1 MTKRKERFVQLNG
14 YMPINDDSKKN
25 NSDKKMSPPVT
36 HSMMDVVSK
45 MASDE
50 EVRKWKKELNL
61 NTERSQTPKDDID
74 VTPQPV
80 ERTTYKPGAIR
91 TFKADMQNLVQKN
104 KLSVSKMLALESDR
118 RQHKELKQKKRIR
131 HFNVS
136 VIMFAL
142 SIIFFSVSLLSG
154 YLLFRKNVG
163 FTLYSTGNN
172 TLTPAATSLL
182 NNLLFIE
189 DRIRI
194 DVTNK
199 PRLYVLN
206 ILAAA
211 RDSTKIEGVPGN
223 VIEFELVDKVSQD
236 KYVKRDVITF
246 VKDLY
251 SDPPPTFTETLGKRY
266 MSGVH
271 ITENGRKPFV
281 ILTTNSYHYG
291 VSGML
296 NWEKTMEADIGIFLI
311 PGSKIS
317 EILPVES
324 DVTKFKDMVM
334 QNYSLRV
341 LLDEN
346 GNPKIV
352 YGFLGDDTIIIT
364 NNTETFSELANR
376 IRVTTGK

>member
-1 MTKRKERFVQLNG
+1 
-14 YMPINDDSKKN
+14 MPINNDSKKTD
-25 NSDKKMSPPVT
+25 SDKKISPPVT
-36 HSMMDVVSK
+36 HSMMDVVGK

-50 EVRKWKKELNL
+50 EVLKWKKELNL
-61 NTERSQTPKDDID
+61 NTEKSSTQKDNIDI
-74 VTPQPV
+74 VSQPV
-80 ERTTYKPGAIR
+80 ERSAYKPGAIR

-118 RQHKELKQKKRIR
+118 RQHKEFKHKNRIR
-131 HFNVS
+131 HFNMS
-136 VIMFAL
+136 MIMFAL
-142 SIIFFSVSLLSG
+142 SITFFSVSLISG
-154 YLLFRKNVG
+154 YLLFRKNTG

-172 TLTPAATSLL
+172 SLTPAATSLL

-199 PRLYVLN
+199 PRLYILN

-236 KYVKRDVITF
+236 KYVKRDVLTF
-246 VKDLY
+246 IKDIY

-296 NWEKTMEADIGIFLI
+296 NWEKTMEADMGIFLI

-317 EILPVES
+317 EILPVENGAIR
-324 DVTKFKDMVM
+324 FKDMVM

-341 LLDEN
+341 LTDEN

-364 NNTETFSELANR
+364 NNTQTFLELANR